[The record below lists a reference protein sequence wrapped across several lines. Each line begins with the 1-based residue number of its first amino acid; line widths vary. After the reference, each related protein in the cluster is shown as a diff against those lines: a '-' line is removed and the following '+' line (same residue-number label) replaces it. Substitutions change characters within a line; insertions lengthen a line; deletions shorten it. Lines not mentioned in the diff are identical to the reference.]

1 MIVRALIILI
11 VAAVVFGGS
20 TYFAYELYWKPRE
33 LDEIDKKTQA
43 QIAQQGPI
51 LPPDPGS
58 PAFEKALAAKK
69 KGEVDNARQQLL
81 DFLQNFPDST
91 RIAEAKALLGE
102 INSSAIF
109 SAKPSP
115 DKTVYTVGRGD
126 ALAKIAGK
134 TKSSAELIFR
144 VNNLDSI
151 NLQVGQQLFVPQLDT
166 SMVVNRKAH
175 TLTLLNK
182 GQFFK
187 EYHLLSAK
195 VPTTPPGGKTKVLDK
210 FAMQGTN
217 RVAFGSKDY
226 SNAERH
232 VMLPG
237 GVVMRGVPD
246 GTPAPYPAGLVLSE
260 TDIGEIFLLVSRGT
274 PVTIN

>member
-1 MIVRALIILI
+1 MIVRALIILA

-20 TYFAYELYWKPRE
+20 AYFAYDLYWKPRE
-33 LDEIDKKTQA
+33 LDELDRKAQA

-58 PAFEKALAAKK
+58 PAYEKALAARK
-69 KGEVDNARQQLL
+69 KGNVDDARQQLL

-91 RIAEAKALLGE
+91 RVAEAKALLGE
-102 INSSAIF
+102 INSNAIF
-109 SAKPSP
+109 SSTPSP

-166 SMVVNRKAH
+166 SILVNRKAH

-195 VPTTPPGGKTKVLDK
+195 LPSTPPGGKAKVQDK
-210 FAMQGTN
+210 FAMQGTT
-217 RVAFGSKDY
+217 RVAFGSKEY
-226 SNAERH
+226 SNAERN
-232 VMLPG
+232 VLLPG
-237 GVVMRGVPD
+237 GLVIRGVPD
-246 GTPAPYPAGLVLSE
+246 GSPGPFPAGLVLSN